1 VNTILTAGPV
11 RPICSPTTSLHDFEN
26 IPRQVCPPT
35 TSLHVSEN
43 IQRQICFRITSLHVF
58 ENIPRPLY
66 PTTSRHLFESI
77 QMLVCPPTTSRQHN
91 IIRGSLNFL
100 PLQCTGDTLKIF
112 RIRYVILT
120 RAVISLKIFRARDV
134 QFFSFIIEFNYYWLI
149 IVPPQT
155 VDQGYL

>member
-35 TSLHVSEN
+35 TSLHV
-43 IQRQICFRITSLHVF
+43 F
-58 ENIPRPLY
+58 EIILRRLCP
-66 PTTSRHLFESI
+66 PTTSRHLFECI

-91 IIRGSLNFL
+91 IIRGSLNL
-100 PLQCTGDTLKIF
+100 VPLQCTGDTLKIF
-112 RIRYVILT
+112 RIRCVLT
-120 RAVISLKIFRARDV
+120 RAVISLKIFRARDL
-134 QFFSFIIEFNYYWLI
+134 QFFSFFIEFNYYCLI
-149 IVPPQT
+149 VVPPQS